1 MKKLNLIF
9 MSLFISSFFTV
20 LAIFTISRQFPLNIL
35 GLEGIPKY
43 LVGLVFISS
52 LPFILKNIFFN
63 KKRDVTILTIFVTM
77 LISIHSYYS
86 LFVVC
91 NPYGT
96 LRFYLILLFVLLAYH
111 VHLRKFVLDWFIFAN
126 IIQSLFLLLFELYLV
141 FVASQPEISQIR
153 YYFLTNRIGDVYT
166 YNGFFYRIQILG
178 NPLIPFSFFISVLLR
193 KNKVIKLILFIGIII
208 SANLAFYI
216 ATSLFLLFYILAKV
230 KNNKQLIGNILK
242 VGFIILLCSFPVI
255 FYLEYILSKKKYSLE
270 VRADQLNVLI
280 NDMSTSWIT
289 AILGKGLGNL
299 INISTPLRDYS
310 AYGYYFELQTI
321 YIFNQMGILALI
333 YYAIII
339 YITYR
344 LYNRKLLF
352 IYLFYI
358 MYAVT
363 NPYIFDT
370 THIIVILILN
380 IIQREYYGKN
390 IRNSNNV

>member
-1 MKKLNLIF
+1 MKKLNLV
-9 MSLFISSFFTV
+9 FIYSFILSFFIV

-43 LVGLVFISS
+43 LVSLVFISS
-52 LPFILKNIFFN
+52 LPFILKNIFN
-63 KKRDVTILTIFVTM
+63 GKKDVTILTIFITI

-86 LFVVC
+86 LFIVC
-91 NPYGT
+91 NPSGT
-96 LRFYLILLFVLLAYH
+96 LRFYLILLFVLFAYH
-111 VHLRKFVLDWFIFAN
+111 VHLRKFVIDWFIFAN

-153 YYFLTNRIGDVYT
+153 HYFLTNLIGDVYS
-166 YNGFFYRIQILG
+166 YDGFFYKIQMLG
-178 NPLIPFSFFISVLLR
+178 NPLIPFSFFISIFLR
-193 KNKVIKLILFIGIII
+193 KKMIINLILLIGVII

-216 ATSLFLLFYILAKV
+216 ATALFLLFFIVSRV
-230 KNNKQLIGNILK
+230 KNNIQLINNLIK
-242 VGFIILLCSFPVI
+242 VSFIILICFFPVI
-255 FYLEYILSKKKYSLE
+255 FYLKYILSKKAYSLG

-280 NDMSTSWIT
+280 SDMSTSWIT
-289 AILGKGLGNL
+289 VILGKGLGNL
-299 INISTPLRDYS
+299 INVSTPLRDYS
-310 AYGYYFELQTI
+310 TYGYYFELQTI

-339 YITYR
+339 YIAYR
-344 LYNRKLLF
+344 LYNWKLFF

-370 THIIVILILN
+370 IHIIVILILN
-380 IIQREYYGKN
+380 IIQREYYEKN
-390 IRNSNNV
+390 IRNSNYV